1 MTDGVISRAAWAK
14 GSPNPTRMDRMTPIH
29 RITIHHDG
37 MTPFTDTSMS
47 AARQRLESI
56 RRAHLRRSPQPFGD
70 IGYHF
75 AIDPS
80 GRVWAGRPI
89 SWQGAHVRA
98 QNQGNLGIVLLGNY
112 DRQSLNSAQ
121 KNALVRFLGQQ
132 MKTYRIRSN
141 MVATHQEM
149 APTACPGRSLQ
160 FFMVSAR
167 KGRLA

>member
-1 MTDGVISRAAWAK
+1 
-14 GSPNPTRMDRMTPIH
+14 MDRMTPIH

-37 MTPFTDTSMS
+37 MSPFTDTSMS

-75 AIDPS
+75 AIDPK
-80 GRVWAGRPI
+80 GRIWAGRPI

-98 QNQGNLGIVLLGNY
+98 QNQGNLGIVVLGNY
-112 DRQSLNSAQ
+112 DQQSLNPAQ

-132 MKTYRIRSN
+132 MKTYRIRAAR
-141 MVATHQEM
+141 VATHQEM
-149 APTACPGRSLQ
+149 AATACPGTSLQ
-160 FFMVSAR
+160 AFMVRAR